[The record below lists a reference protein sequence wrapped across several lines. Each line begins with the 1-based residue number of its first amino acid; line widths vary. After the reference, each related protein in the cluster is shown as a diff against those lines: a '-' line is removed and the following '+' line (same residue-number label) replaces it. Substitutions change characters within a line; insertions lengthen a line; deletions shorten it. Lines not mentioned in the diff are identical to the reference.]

1 MIRRPKLRIVN
12 SPIAATITTTIPT
25 TKMSLMASGM
35 PLRKLQN
42 PAVSP
47 RMAMAKMSRI
57 RSMKTVPKV
66 RLSDASLF
74 ILSR

>member
-1 MIRRPKLRIVN
+1 M
-12 SPIAATITTTIPT
+12 TITKPT
-25 TKMSLMASGM
+25 TKTSRMAGGIPS
-35 PLRKLQN
+35 RKLQN
-42 PAVSP
+42 PAARP
-47 RMAMAKMSRI
+47 RIAIAKMSRI